1 MVILWK
7 IQYKKNIFI
16 FLKLFILKCSFFL
29 NKIYFLAQLLQ
40 ILVFLE
46 VVRTILVVVDVDLTV
61 GENKVVI
68 IIDCLSLIFLLV
80 EAGLVDSICLTVV
93 DKGTFFLDV
102 SWFDWIPFLTWA
114 NVEAGL
120 VDWAT
125 ALTVVCGF
133 VSEFDG
139 IFKFLNPFF
148 HIYFY

>member
-1 MVILWK
+1 M
-7 IQYKKNIFI
+7 
-16 FLKLFILKCSFFL
+16 
-29 NKIYFLAQLLQ
+29 
-40 ILVFLE
+40 
-46 VVRTILVVVDVDLTV
+46 RTILVVVDVDLTV

-68 IIDCLSLIFLLV
+68 IIDCLSVIFLLV

>member
-1 MVILWK
+1 M
-7 IQYKKNIFI
+7 
-16 FLKLFILKCSFFL
+16 KLFILKCSFFL

-102 SWFDWIPFLTWA
+102 SWFD
-114 NVEAGL
+114 
-120 VDWAT
+120 
-125 ALTVVCGF
+125 
-133 VSEFDG
+133 
-139 IFKFLNPFF
+139 
-148 HIYFY
+148 